1 MDLRLNLLSLIGV
14 YIFCI
19 LAWLLSVDRKKVPWE
34 TIKWGL
40 GIQFF
45 LAFIFLSFP
54 FLLNILSIF
63 VNFFNFI
70 YKLPFSNDV
79 DVNLGIFSSIYKD
92 ANSIKSLGGTLI
104 LVIFFVFIESTKF
117 YKKILNLLSKFF
129 TKTFHISGE
138 EGLVSIFSFLFS
150 LESFFLAFSSIRTMG
165 ISQLFTIITVILSSS
180 SVFLITINTE
190 ALGTTFPGVKGHLA
204 FASIL
209 SVFSA
214 IVVSKIIYP
223 IGYKKDSIT
232 KSSNSVTLW
241 DGGIIGAKFIGGVL
255 LGGFIVICITN
266 LFEGV
271 LHVLGN
277 FQDIKILN
285 TDSMPITLLKYIK
298 IALVEV
304 FHKVTFKNLIAILLL
319 PFCLLS
325 GISFELIEL
334 WRISLIF
341 SQTILGSTAKFID
354 LIPMYKDGIYTD
366 RSILLAFYLL
376 NGSTSLAF
384 LGMVYGG
391 LLNVVPER
399 SSDLYKLLLRSFP
412 AAILSQ
418 FITAAIIGV
427 FDFGNPNIF

>member
-19 LAWLLSVDRKKVPWE
+19 FAWLLSVDRKKVPWE

-40 GIQFF
+40 GIQFL

-54 FLLNILSIF
+54 FLLNILSFF

-79 DVNLGIFSSIYKD
+79 DVNLGLLSSIYKD
-92 ANSIKSLGGTLI
+92 VNSIKSLGGTLF
-104 LVIFFVFIESTKF
+104 LVIFFVYIESTKF
-117 YKKILNLLSKFF
+117 YKKILNILSQFF

-138 EGLVSIFSFLFS
+138 EGLVSIFSFFFS
-150 LESFFLAFSSIRTMG
+150 AESFFLAFSSIRTMG
-165 ISQLFTIITVILSSS
+165 ASQLFTLITVVISSS
-180 SVFLITINTE
+180 SVFLISFNTE
-190 ALGTTFPGVKGHLA
+190 AVGSTFPGVKGHLA

-223 IGYKKDSIT
+223 ISSKKDSIPKNT
-232 KSSNSVTLW
+232 NQVTLW
-241 DGGIIGAKFIGGVL
+241 DGGILGAKFIAGIL

-266 LFEGV
+266 LFEGI
-271 LHVLGN
+271 LYVLGN
-277 FQDIKILN
+277 FQDTKILS
-285 TDSMPITLLKYIK
+285 TDSIPITMLKYIK
-298 IALVEV
+298 IALVEI
-304 FHKVTFKNLIAILLL
+304 FHKLTFKNLIAILLL
-319 PFCLLS
+319 PFCFLS
-325 GISFELIEL
+325 GISFELVEL

-341 SQTILGSTAKFID
+341 SQTILGSTDKFVN

-376 NGSTSLAF
+376 NGSSTLAF

-391 LLNVVPER
+391 LLNVIPER
-399 SSDLYKLLLRSFP
+399 SNDLYKLILRSFP

-418 FITAAIIGV
+418 FITASIIGV
-427 FDFGNPNIF
+427 FDFGNPNVF

>member
-54 FLLNILSIF
+54 FLLKILSFF
-63 VNFFNFI
+63 VSFFNFI

-117 YKKILNLLSKFF
+117 YKKILNVLSNFF

-138 EGLVSIFSFLFS
+138 EGLVSIFSFFFS

-165 ISQLFTIITVILSSS
+165 ISQLFTLITVVLSSS

-190 ALGTTFPGVKGHLA
+190 ALGSTFPGVKGHLT

-223 IGYKKDSIT
+223 IGYKKDSIS

-241 DGGIIGAKFIGGVL
+241 DGGIIGVKFIGGIL

-271 LHVLGN
+271 LYILGN

-304 FHKVTFKNLIAILLL
+304 FHKVTFRNLIAILLL

-325 GISFELIEL
+325 GISFELVEL

-341 SQTILGSTAKFID
+341 SQTILGSSDKFVN

>member
-14 YIFCI
+14 YIFCF
-19 LAWLLSVDRKKVPWE
+19 LAWLLSIDKKKVPWE

-54 FLLNILSIF
+54 FLLNILTLF
-63 VNFFNFI
+63 VNSLNFI
-70 YKLPFSNDV
+70 YKLPFSNEV
-79 DVNLGIFSSIYKD
+79 DLNLGLVGSIYKD

-104 LVIFFVFIESTKF
+104 LVIFFVFLESTKF
-117 YKKILNLLSKFF
+117 YKKIINLLSNFF

-138 EGLVSIFSFLFS
+138 EGLVSIFSFFFS
-150 LESFFLAFSSIRTMG
+150 LESFFLVFSSIGTMG
-165 ISQLFTIITVILSSS
+165 ISQLFTLITVVLSSS
-180 SVFLITINTE
+180 SVFLITINAET
-190 ALGTTFPGVKGHLA
+190 LVTIFPGVKGHLA

-209 SVFSA
+209 SVLSA

-223 IGYKKDSIT
+223 IGYKKDSIP
-232 KSSNSVTLW
+232 KSTNTVTLW
-241 DGGIIGAKFIGGVL
+241 EGGILGAKFIGGIL

-271 LHVLGN
+271 HTTLGN
-277 FQDIKILN
+277 FQDIKILS
-285 TDSMPITLLKYIK
+285 TDSIPITLLKYIK
-298 IALVEV
+298 IASVEI
-304 FHKVTFKNLIAILLL
+304 FHKLTFKNLIAILLL

-325 GISFELIEL
+325 GISFELVEL

-341 SQTILGSTAKFID
+341 SQTILGSTDKFVN
-354 LIPMYKDGIYTD
+354 LIPMYKDGIYSD

-376 NGSTSLAF
+376 NGSSSLAF

-399 SSDLYKLLLRSFP
+399 SNDLYKLVLRSFP

-427 FDFGNPNIF
+427 FDFGNPNVF